1 MKRNLFLSGILIP
14 VLFFCTSRSVAQWVR
29 IANNFG
35 GTIDCFTELGSNLIS
50 GSDGGGVFLSSDN
63 GTTWSPINPG
73 LQNKHVHALLVYQT
87 ALLAG
92 TNAGVF
98 LSSNSGNSWLPLNA
112 GLVDTTHV
120 QALLLQGN
128 ILFAGTSGGVF
139 RATLTSNWMK
149 IDTGFTDDYFVN
161 TFIISDTNL
170 LAGTYVFGVW
180 RSTDN
185 GSHWDQSNTFMTKS
199 DIHAFAIHDTDLF
212 AATDGAQ
219 LFLSNDNGHT
229 WPTGMSFPA
238 DTLNTL
244 VFSGS
249 NLFAGSN
256 KGVSRTTDKGAHWT
270 GVTLGLTD
278 PDIRFLAVSNDRI
291 FAAAS
296 DSSLWS
302 RPLSE
307 VIAKSDVPDK
317 SPQKSGLYIFPNPIS
332 DKTTI
337 GFSTTERSFAK
348 ITIVN
353 ILGEEVAN
361 LYSRELERGDHSF
374 IWNAKNMAPGIYTCI
389 IRMRSL
395 NRMIPMVLLGR

>member
-1 MKRNLFLSGILIP
+1 MKRNLVLSGILIL
-14 VLFFCTSRSVAQWVR
+14 VLFFNTSRGAAQWVR

-35 GTIDCFTELGSNLIS
+35 GTVDCFVQLGSNLIA

-92 TNAGVF
+92 TNGGVF

-112 GLVDTTHV
+112 GLADTTHV

-128 ILFAGTSGGVF
+128 FLFAGTSGGVF
-139 RATLTSNWMK
+139 RATLTSNWVK
-149 IDTGFTDDYFVN
+149 IDTGFTDDYFIN

-199 DIHAFAIHDTDLF
+199 DIHAFAQHDTDLF
-212 AATDGAQ
+212 AATDGAK

-229 WPTGMSFPA
+229 WPTGLSFPA

-256 KGVSRTTDKGAHWT
+256 KGAARTTDNGTSWT
-270 GVTLGLTD
+270 DINTGLTD
-278 PDIRFLAVSNDRI
+278 LDIRFLAVSNDRI

-307 VIAKSDVPDK
+307 VIAKSDVRNTPL
-317 SPQKSGLYIFPNPIS
+317 QMSGVCNFPNPFANQ
-332 DKTTI
+332 TTI
-337 GFSTTERSFAK
+337 GFSTSARSFVQ
-348 ITIVN
+348 ITVIN
-353 ILGEEVAN
+353 ILGEEVAR
-361 LYSRELERGDHSF
+361 LLSGIVESGDHSVV
-374 IWNAKNMAPGIYTCI
+374 WNAKKMAPGIYTCV
-389 IRMRSL
+389 IRIGSV